1 MGPIQEANAPREQSN
16 GGREVGNRTPNS
28 GAGDGADG
36 LAVRVAGKPGP
47 VGRRDGDAAHARPY
61 AHCIRRPH
69 PLRPLNRLHLDRC
82 FRRHAAFGAE
92 GGAEPDG
99 GADGAGAGA
108 GGAARPRRGPGS
120 KVVRGRKDE
129 ANVGGMHDV
138 DGGRH
143 STGARDE
150 RHVRVHCAIARRSNR
165 QPRKRRRRLM
175 RPGAAH
181 LARYKHECSSL
192 LTQALTNLEQID
204 RVRYVD
210 CSFPS
215 VPSEA
220 PRLSL
225 DKWNSLS
232 ASEWQLRW
240 SPSWSIQVR
249 WLADAWPKRIVSHVR
264 NAQCAARLPVQ
275 IAVEGSHY
283 VAFRMI
289 LRIHSVQLAGT
300 LRVNS
305 TKDLRTIRLSFVEQ
319 PQMRMCV
326 DCTIAWGSL
335 PLPLQ
340 DYIGDTV
347 VGEFRAWFNKQMVR
361 LIAPQ
366 NGCEGQRGGVAT
378 FQRRLDPRRHRP

>member
-1 MGPIQEANAPREQSN
+1 MN
-16 GGREVGNRTPNS
+16 
-28 GAGDGADG
+28 D
-36 LAVRVAGKPGP
+36 
-47 VGRRDGDAAHARPY
+47 
-61 AHCIRRPH
+61 
-69 PLRPLNRLHLDRC
+69 
-82 FRRHAAFGAE
+82 
-92 GGAEPDG
+92 
-99 GADGAGAGA
+99 
-108 GGAARPRRGPGS
+108 
-120 KVVRGRKDE
+120 
-129 ANVGGMHDV
+129 M
-138 DGGRH
+138 
-143 STGARDE
+143 
-150 RHVRVHCAIARRSNR
+150 
-165 QPRKRRRRLM
+165 
-175 RPGAAH
+175 
-181 LARYKHECSSL
+181 YKHECSSL

-240 SPSWSIQVR
+240 SPSWSI
-249 WLADAWPKRIVSHVR
+249 
-264 NAQCAARLPVQ
+264 Q

-347 VGEFRAWFNKQMVR
+347 VGEFRAWFNKQMVQPNELVLTPSAFQPKSTLTDADVEKAMR
-361 LIAPQ
+361 A
-366 NGCEGQRGGVAT
+366 AT
-378 FQRRLDPRRHRP
+378 LARELSELNVS